1 MLHLKAFHSH
11 ILPSKEKVNPPQWLK
26 FPKIF
31 TQITQN
37 SFWTQE
43 YPFKYNVKSGKERFI
58 RQKKGNTLFRV
69 TRPTLVWTHD
79 PKFFFFFVKMG
90 KITLKQPS
98 IFGEKY
104 LVAKKSHKNWENCR
118 SSELSLKKLV
128 FCSSLSN
135 FV

>member
-11 ILPSKEKVNPPQWLK
+11 TLSSKEKVNPPQWLK

-79 PKFFFFFVKMG
+79 PKFFFFCQNG
-90 KITLKQPS
+90 KNHIKTTQYFRWK
-98 IFGEKY
+98 IFCGDKIPQKLGKLQKFGIFLEKTC
-104 LVAKKSHKNWENCR
+104 VWFK
-118 SSELSLKKLV
+118 
-128 FCSSLSN
+128 FI
-135 FV
+135 